1 METAPGT
8 SPGISLPTVGSRGE
22 CLVKGWG
29 LPEQPRPGSSA
40 QRLSLGLQVSAGGLA
55 GAIDAI
61 RRAGGLHS
69 ELLPQTALPG

>member
-8 SPGISLPTVGSRGE
+8 LPGISLPTVRSRGE
-22 CLVKGWG
+22 CLVEGWG
-29 LPEQPRPGSSA
+29 LQGQPRPGISA
-40 QRLSLGLQVSAGGLA
+40 QRLSLCLQVSASGLA